1 MPCKQVQ
8 TLFQDLNLAMTK
20 SKSHLRVQ
28 QLGSVKCDTSHVF
41 KFVHLL
47 NVVVRFDLMNVKF
60 ILWQP
65 FVSKL
70 G

>member
-8 TLFQDLNLAMTK
+8 ILFQDLYLTMTK
-20 SKSHLRVQ
+20 SNCHLRVR
-28 QLGSVKCDTSHVF
+28 LYVKCDTSHVF

-47 NVVVRFDLMNVKF
+47 NVVVRFDLTNVKF
-60 ILWQP
+60 ISWQP